1 MNLDHVSISA
11 QVTGVIL
18 AGGQARRMGGI
29 DKGLVQLAGSPMCR
43 IVIDLLSPQVSE
55 VLINANRNLESY
67 GRFGVP
73 VIEDDIQGFLGPL
86 AGLVSAM
93 KVAKTPWV
101 ITVPCDGP
109 FLNRDYVD
117 RMMAQAD
124 SSIDIVVAKD
134 AERLQPTFML
144 AKTDLYSDLLS
155 FLNAG
160 ERKIDKWFVN
170 HQYATADFSDSPD
183 CFLNINT
190 SEDCERAESLMA
202 KKSKERLPIIG
213 FAAYSGTGKTTLVSK
228 VIPILRE
235 RGLRIGVI
243 KHAHHSF
250 VIDRPGKDSYE
261 LRKAGAQQ
269 VLIASKQRV
278 AWVMEKEDDS
288 EPVLREMLAQFSDQN
303 LDLVIVE
310 GFKHEPFTKIEVYRS
325 SLKHALLATNDA
337 HVIAVATDRP
347 ELIDLDVV
355 ALNLS
360 DYEAISQF
368 IIDRMQSGSLTTLPV
383 T

>member
-1 MNLDHVSISA
+1 MNLDHVSKGA

-18 AGGQARRMGGI
+18 AGGQARRMGGM
-29 DKGLVQLAGSPMCR
+29 DKGLVPLAGSPMCR
-43 IVIDLLSPQVSE
+43 IVIDLLLPQVSE

-93 KVAKTPWV
+93 KVATTPWV

-109 FLNRDYVD
+109 FLNQDYVD
-117 RMMAQAD
+117 RMMAQVD

-144 AKTDLYSDLLS
+144 AKTELYSDLLS

-160 ERKIDKWFVN
+160 ERKIDKWFVK
-170 HQYATADFSDSPD
+170 HRLATADFSDSPD

-202 KKSKERLPIIG
+202 EKSKEGLPIIG
-213 FAAYSGTGKTTLVSK
+213 FAAYSGTGKTTLVINI
-228 VIPILRE
+228 IPILRE

-261 LRKAGAQQ
+261 LRSAGAQQ
-269 VLIASKQRV
+269 VMIASKQRI

-288 EPVLREMLAQFSDQN
+288 EPVLREMLAQFSHQN

-325 SLKHALLATNDA
+325 SLKHALLAKNDA

-347 ELIDLDVV
+347 DLIDLGIVV
-355 ALNLS
+355 LNLS

-368 IIDRMQSGSLTTLPV
+368 IIERMHSGSLTTLPV